1 MRKVP
6 KFGRKQLLRKVTFAR
21 YDESIRRAKLVPPR
35 EMELQHIFLF
45 TAIASSSLIVA
56 QSFRGQASGARL
68 AALVVLV
75 ASGLGWLIARPVAGY
90 IAAILWCSLLLLPA
104 MLRHRTRAK
113 DDPFYRARSPA
124 ITISPVVLA
133 LILLNAAAFLIE
145 ILFGGPENPLTLY
158 RLGELDTISVLY
170 AHQHWRLFTALFL
183 HYGMVHLAFNMFA
196 LLALGPPLERQIGAI
211 AFAVCYLLSG
221 LGSSVSVVLL
231 AKLRLLPPLE
241 LVGASG
247 CVMGIVGAWGG
258 FLLRNRDAPLAV
270 QRLRNVIVIVLM
282 QIVFDLM
289 TPNVSMSAHLGGLLT
304 GFLLGLTLRCQTVRG
319 M

>member
-1 MRKVP
+1 
-6 KFGRKQLLRKVTFAR
+6 
-21 YDESIRRAKLVPPR
+21 
-35 EMELQHIFLF
+35 MELQHIFLF

-56 QSFRGQASGARL
+56 QSFRAHASGVRL
-68 AALVVLV
+68 AALVVLI
-75 ASGLGWLIARPVAGY
+75 ASVVGWLIARPVAGY
-90 IAAILWCSLLLLPA
+90 IAAILWCGLLLLPA
-104 MLRHRTRAK
+104 ILRHRTRAK
-113 DDPFYRARSPA
+113 HDPFYRTRSPT

-196 LLALGPPLERQIGAI
+196 LLVLGPPLERQIGAI

-221 LGSSVSVVLL
+221 LGSSISVVLL

-247 CVMGIVGAWGG
+247 CIMGRPPRI
-258 FLLRNRDAPLAV
+258 R
-270 QRLRNVIVIVLM
+270 Q
-282 QIVFDLM
+282 
-289 TPNVSMSAHLGGLLT
+289 S
-304 GFLLGLTLRCQTVRG
+304 
-319 M
+319 

>member
-1 MRKVP
+1 
-6 KFGRKQLLRKVTFAR
+6 
-21 YDESIRRAKLVPPR
+21 
-35 EMELQHIFLF
+35 MELQHIFLF
-45 TAIASSSLIVA
+45 TAIASSSLIIA
-56 QSFRGQASGARL
+56 QSFRAHASGARL
-68 AALVVLV
+68 AALVVLIASVV
-75 ASGLGWLIARPVAGY
+75 AWLIARPVAGY
-90 IAAILWCSLLLLPA
+90 IAAILWCGLLLLPA
-104 MLRHRTRAK
+104 ILRHRTRAK
-113 DDPFYRARSPA
+113 HDPFYRARSPA

-170 AHQHWRLFTALFL
+170 AHQYSRLFTALFL

-196 LLALGPPLERQIGAI
+196 LLVLGPPLERQIGAI

-221 LGSSVSVVLL
+221 LGSSISVVLL

-258 FLLRNRDAPLAV
+258 FLLRNRNAPLAR
-270 QRLRNVIVIVLM
+270 QRLRNVIVIVVM
-282 QIVFDLM
+282 QIAFDLV
-289 TPNVSMSAHLGGLLT
+289 TPNVSMSAHLGGLVT
-304 GFLLGLTLRCQTVRG
+304 GFLLGLALRHQPVRG

>member
-75 ASGLGWLIARPVAGY
+75 ASGLGWLIARPVAGSL
-90 IAAILWCSLLLLPA
+90 AAILWCSLLLLPA
-104 MLRHRTRAK
+104 LLRHRTRAK
-113 DDPFYRARSPA
+113 SDPSHRRLSPA

-133 LILLNAAAFLIE
+133 LILLNTAVFLLE
-145 ILFGGPENPLTLY
+145 ILFGGPENRLTLY
-158 RLGELDTISVLY
+158 RLGEVDTISVLY
-170 AHQHWRLFTALFL
+170 AHQHWRLFAALFL
-183 HYGMVHLAFNMFA
+183 HYGLVHLAFNMFA
-196 LLALGPPLERQIGAI
+196 LLVLGPPLERQIGAI
-211 AFAVCYLLSG
+211 AFAACYLFSG
-221 LGSSVSVVLL
+221 LGSSISVVFL

-247 CVMGIVGAWGG
+247 CVMGIVGAWAG
-258 FLLRNRDAPLAV
+258 FLLRNRNAPLAV
-270 QRLRNVIVIVLM
+270 QRLQNVIVIVLM

-304 GFLLGLTLRCQTVRG
+304 GFVLGLALRRQTVRG

>member
-1 MRKVP
+1 
-6 KFGRKQLLRKVTFAR
+6 
-21 YDESIRRAKLVPPR
+21 
-35 EMELQHIFLF
+35 MELQHIFLF

-56 QSFRGQASGARL
+56 QSFRARASGVRL
-68 AALVVLV
+68 AALVVLI
-75 ASGLGWLIARPVAGY
+75 ASVIGWLIARPVAGY
-90 IAAILWCSLLLLPA
+90 IAAILWCGLLLLPA
-104 MLRHRTRAK
+104 MIRHHSAARR
-113 DDPFYRARSPA
+113 DPSYRARSPA

-133 LILLNAAAFLIE
+133 LILLNAAAFLVE

-196 LLALGPPLERQIGAI
+196 LLVLGPPLERQIGPI

-221 LGSSVSVVLL
+221 LGSSISVVLL
-231 AKLRLLPPLE
+231 AKLRFLPPLE

-258 FLLRNRDAPLAV
+258 FLLRNRDAPHAV

-282 QIVFDLM
+282 QIAFDFM
-289 TPNVSMSAHLGGLLT
+289 TPNVSMSAHLGGLVT
-304 GFLLGLTLRCQTVRG
+304 GFLLGLALGRQPVRG

>member
-21 YDESIRRAKLVPPR
+21 YDESIRRAKLVLPHG
-35 EMELQHIFLF
+35 MELQHIFLVA
-45 TAIASSSLIVA
+45 AIASSSLIVA
-56 QSFRGQASGARL
+56 QSFRAHVPAPRVPAFLVLIAS
-68 AALVVLV
+68 VVAWV
-75 ASGLGWLIARPVAGY
+75 IARPIAGY
-90 IAAILWCSLLLLPA
+90 IAATLWCGLLLLPA
-104 MLRHRTRAK
+104 ILRHRTRAK
-113 DDPFYRARSPA
+113 HDPFYRARSSA

-133 LILLNAAAFLIE
+133 LILLNLATFLIE

-196 LLALGPPLERQIGAI
+196 LLVLGPPLERQIGAI

-231 AKLRLLPPLE
+231 AKLRLRPPLE

-247 CVMGIVGAWGG
+247 W
-258 FLLRNRDAPLAV
+258 
-270 QRLRNVIVIVLM
+270 
-282 QIVFDLM
+282 
-289 TPNVSMSAHLGGLLT
+289 
-304 GFLLGLTLRCQTVRG
+304 
-319 M
+319 

>member
-1 MRKVP
+1 
-6 KFGRKQLLRKVTFAR
+6 
-21 YDESIRRAKLVPPR
+21 
-35 EMELQHIFLF
+35 MELQHIFLF
-45 TAIASSSLIVA
+45 IAIASSSLIVA
-56 QSFRGQASGARL
+56 QSFRAPASGPRL
-68 AALVVLV
+68 AALAVLV

-104 MLRHRTRAK
+104 MLRHRTRARH
-113 DDPFYRARSPA
+113 DPFYRTRSRA

-133 LILLNAAAFLIE
+133 LILLNAAVFLIE

-170 AHQHWRLFTALFL
+170 GHQHWRLFTALFL

-196 LLALGPPLERQIGAI
+196 LLVLGPPLERQIGAI

-221 LGSSVSVVLL
+221 LGSSISVVLL

-258 FLLRNRDAPLAV
+258 FLLRNQNAPLAR
-270 QRLRNVIVIVLM
+270 QRLRNVIVIVVM
-282 QIVFDLM
+282 QIAFDLV
-289 TPNVSMSAHLGGLLT
+289 TPNVSMSAHLGGLVT
-304 GFLLGLTLRCQTVRG
+304 GFLLGLALRHQPVRG

>member
-1 MRKVP
+1 MTNRSDVRNSCRP
-6 KFGRKQLLRKVTFAR
+6 H
-21 YDESIRRAKLVPPR
+21 

-45 TAIASSSLIVA
+45 TSIASSSLIVA
-56 QSFRGQASGARL
+56 QIFRGQASGARL

-104 MLRHRTRAK
+104 TLRHQTRAK
-113 DDPFYRARSPA
+113 HDSFYRTRSPA
-124 ITISPVVLA
+124 ITISPVVLG
-133 LILLNAAAFLIE
+133 LILLNLATFFVE

-170 AHQHWRLFTALFL
+170 AHQYWRLFAALFL

-196 LLALGPPLERQIGAI
+196 LLVLGPALERQIGAI

-221 LGSSVSVVLL
+221 LGSSISVVLL
-231 AKLRLLPPLE
+231 TKLRLLPPLE

-258 FLLRNRDAPLAV
+258 FLLRNRNAPLAR
-270 QRLRNVIVIVLM
+270 QRLRNVIVIVVM
-282 QIVFDLM
+282 QIAFDLV
-289 TPNVSMSAHLGGLLT
+289 TPNVSMSAHLGGLVT
-304 GFLLGLTLRCQTVRG
+304 GFLLGLALRHQPVRG

>member
-1 MRKVP
+1 MTNRSDVRNSCRP
-6 KFGRKQLLRKVTFAR
+6 H
-21 YDESIRRAKLVPPR
+21 

-45 TAIASSSLIVA
+45 TAIASSSLIIA
-56 QSFRGQASGARL
+56 QSFRAHASGARL
-68 AALVVLV
+68 AALVVLIASVV
-75 ASGLGWLIARPVAGY
+75 AWLIARPVAGY

-104 MLRHRTRAK
+104 MLCHRTRAK
-113 DDPFYRARSPA
+113 ADPFYRARSPA

-170 AHQHWRLFTALFL
+170 AHQYSRLFTALFL

-196 LLALGPPLERQIGAI
+196 LLVLGPSLERQIGAV
-211 AFAVCYLLSG
+211 AFAMCYLLSG
-221 LGSSVSVVLL
+221 LGSSITVILL

-258 FLLRNRDAPLAV
+258 FLLRNRDAPLATL
-270 QRLRNVIVIVLM
+270 RLRNVMVIVLM
-282 QIVFDLM
+282 QIAFDLV
-289 TPNVSMSAHLGGLLT
+289 TPNVSLSAHLGGFVT
-304 GFLLGLTLRCQTVRG
+304 GFFLGLGLRRQSLRG